1 MMRPFRN
8 GKVGLRQQAA
18 RCLVTDADPSKNC
31 TKHSCRCDYM
41 EMSNTLDDRSNSPK
55 EPNLLWSSEV
65 KREIEAWQRT
75 GAFPFPELHLQ
86 SHQHLRRLSPMDM
99 RLVHHVAS
107 IYRDMRNKHFIQ
119 CTLWVQE
126 LPMYVEGFLS
136 CHSRHVSKFF
146 ITVFSTSPLGMIL
159 S

>member
-1 MMRPFRN
+1 MMRPFLSGMSWRN
-8 GKVGLRQQAA
+8 RKRHGTNGGR
-18 RCLVTDADPSKNC
+18 SKNC

-107 IYRDMRNKHFIQ
+107 IYRDMRNKDFIQ

-126 LPMYVEGFLS
+126 LPMYVQRFLS
-136 CHSRHVSKFF
+136 CRCRNRSKLS
-146 ITVFSTSPLGMIL
+146 ILVFSTLPPAMTL